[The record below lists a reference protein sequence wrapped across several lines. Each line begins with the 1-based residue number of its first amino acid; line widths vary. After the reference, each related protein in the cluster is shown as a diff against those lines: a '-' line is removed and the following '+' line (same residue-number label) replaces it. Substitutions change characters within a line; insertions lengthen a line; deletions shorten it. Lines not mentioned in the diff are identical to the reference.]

1 MNIPGFT
8 AEASLY
14 RKSGYYESVASQSYG
29 SKKQAIIP
37 QRPIGCDGME
47 RAIAY
52 SMNRLGTC
60 VLLGSSACVAD
71 ASAHLNVAMQLYSL
85 MGC

>member
-1 MNIPGFT
+1 MNFPGFT

-52 SMNRLGTC
+52 SMNRLGNC
-60 VLLGSSACVAD
+60 VLEGRPVCAQHYSALLTE
-71 ASAHLNVAMQLYSL
+71 SMQIYSL
-85 MGC
+85 LGC